1 VPATGDPVPPANTV
15 PSGNTGTTVPPGT
28 TVLSCRSLT
37 AGYGDVAVVR
47 DLDLDVRA
55 GQVVLL
61 VGANG
66 AGKTTTLMTLSG
78 AVPPLGGTATFAG
91 CRAKAGL
98 DERTRA
104 GMAFVPEE
112 RSVFRSL
119 SCRDNLRLG
128 VGDPARALELFP
140 DLKPR
145 LAVRGGLL
153 SGGEQQMLS
162 LGRALSMQPRLL
174 VADEMSLGLAPL
186 VVQRLLRAVRAAA
199 DAGCAVLLVEQHV
212 RMALGIADHVLV
224 MQRGRVQIAGPA
236 AELATR
242 LTEIEASYLSQRVR

>member
-1 VPATGDPVPPANTV
+1 MQQTPTAA
-15 PSGNTGTTVPPGT
+15 
-28 TVLSCRSLT
+28 VLSCRGLT
-37 AGYGDVAVVR
+37 AGYGNIAVVR
-47 DLDLDVRA
+47 DLDLDVHA

-61 VGANG
+61 AGANG
-66 AGKTTTLMTLSG
+66 AGKTTTLMTLAG
-78 AVPPLGGTATFAG
+78 AVPSLGGTVAFTG

-128 VGDPARALELFP
+128 QGDPGRALQLFP

-145 LAVRGGLL
+145 LSVRGGLL

-162 LGRALSMQPRLL
+162 LGRALSMRPRLL
-174 VADEMSLGLAPL
+174 LADEMSLGLAPL
-186 VVQRLLRAVRAAA
+186 VVGRLLRAVREAA

-212 RMALGIADHVLV
+212 RLALGIADHVIVL
-224 MQRGRVQIAGPA
+224 QRGRVRIAGPA
-236 AELATR
+236 AELSGR

>member
-1 VPATGDPVPPANTV
+1 VAVGDAEP
-15 PSGNTGTTVPPGT
+15 
-28 TVLSCRSLT
+28 VLSCRGLT
-37 AGYGDVAVVR
+37 AGYGEVAVVR

-61 VGANG
+61 AGANG
-66 AGKTTTLMTLSG
+66 AGKTTTLMTLAG
-78 AVPPLGGTATFAG
+78 AVPSLGGTVSFAG

-112 RSVFRSL
+112 RSVFRGL

-128 VGDPARALELFP
+128 TGDPARALALFP

-162 LGRALSMQPRLL
+162 LGRALSMRPRLL
-174 VADEMSLGLAPL
+174 LADEMSLGLAPL
-186 VVQRLLRAVRAAA
+186 VVRRLLRAVRAVA

-224 MQRGRVQIAGPA
+224 LQRGRMQIAGPA

-242 LTEIEASYLSQRVR
+242 LTEIEASYLSQRMS

>member
-1 VPATGDPVPPANTV
+1 MHETRSAP
-15 PSGNTGTTVPPGT
+15 
-28 TVLSCRSLT
+28 VLSCCGLT

-47 DLDLDVRA
+47 DLDVDVHA

-61 VGANG
+61 AGANG
-66 AGKTTTLMTLSG
+66 AGKTTTLMTLAG
-78 AVPPLGGTATFAG
+78 AVPSLGGAVTFTG
-91 CRAKAGL
+91 CRDKAGL

-128 VGDPARALELFP
+128 MGDPARALRLFP

-145 LAVRGGLL
+145 LSVRGGLL

-162 LGRALSMQPRLL
+162 LGRALSMRPRLL
-174 VADEMSLGLAPL
+174 LADEMSLGLAPL
-186 VVQRLLRAVRAAA
+186 IVSRLLRAIRAAA
-199 DAGCAVLLVEQHV
+199 DAGCAVLLVEQHL
-212 RMALGIADHVLV
+212 RMALGIADHVIV
-224 MQRGRVQIAGPA
+224 MQRGRAQLAGPA
-236 AELATR
+236 SELAGR